1 MIAVHKQ
8 RTKESIKKGEVER
21 IISTEGLTSQELEK
35 AIDLL
40 QKQRIHEQIQI
51 DNFERYKKLHMFT
64 YSTTT
69 TTISNEHVNHI
80 VTSILNKKQRN
91 LLEQQQT
98 FIRRNTDENNKRN
111 NY

>member
-1 MIAVHKQ
+1 
-8 RTKESIKKGEVER
+8 
-21 IISTEGLTSQELEK
+21 
-35 AIDLL
+35 
-40 QKQRIHEQIQI
+40 
-51 DNFERYKKLHMFT
+51 MFT

-98 FIRRNTDENNKRN
+98 FIRRNPDENNKRN
-111 NY
+111 NYLVDKFTSKKRTMFAIFLNSSKENVMNPITKVISPKKKVSIEINDDE